1 MHLADIN
8 GDGEAD
14 LIAGAPYANP
24 TGETGA
30 FNAGQISIVL
40 GGQSFDEWPASPSA
54 GDGALI
60 YTEAAQYLR
69 SGRAIFSGDFDGDE
83 IADLVF
89 IHRVEGT

>member
-1 MHLADIN
+1 M
-8 GDGEAD
+8 
-14 LIAGAPYANP
+14 
-24 TGETGA
+24 
-30 FNAGQISIVL
+30 V
-40 GGQSFDEWPASPSA
+40 ASPSA

-89 IHRVEGT
+89 IHRVEGTETEAHKRFSEYQPLHTGREQDRKRQIWRDVDA